1 MPPKAK
7 GAKAKRSKTKGDD
20 PQAWLETR
28 ISELTLALQGRG
40 IFVPAPEDEPASIT
54 HSKGATEKRRLT
66 GNTKATQKAMRNMHL
81 QMLEQR
87 ALQLERLL
95 NDASGD
101 SGETK
106 SAGRGGGGGVI
117 FGMAVPP
124 GPWKGE
130 GTGGGKD
137 DGPDEAVSGIV
148 SEGEAEPEPS
158 GT

>member
-87 ALQLERLL
+87 VLQLERLL
-95 NDASGD
+95 NDASSD

-106 SAGRGGGGGVI
+106 SAGGGGGGGVI
-117 FGMAVPP
+117 FGPDGMSPSEYLATQSSSRM
-124 GPWKGE
+124 KAIDSTKHE
-130 GTGGGKD
+130 SGK
-137 DGPDEAVSGIV
+137 S
-148 SEGEAEPEPS
+148 
-158 GT
+158 